1 MKVKII
7 KEGSF
12 TDALDQMIG
21 SDLDGSDIDDSLITL
36 APKGKEP
43 RRRKPVAL
51 NRDTRPEYQKIL
63 EDKVFNNQGTWKR
76 YVWFCL
82 SC

>member
-21 SDLDGSDIDDSLITL
+21 SDLSGSDFDDSLITL
-36 APKGKEP
+36 APKETTPK
-43 RRRKPVAL
+43 
-51 NRDTRPEYQKIL
+51 T
-63 EDKVFNNQGTWKR
+63 GTFQQR
-76 YVWFCL
+76 Y
-82 SC
+82 